1 MLKAENLISKQRY
14 YIVTGVVIFLMLILL
29 SRFFYLQ
36 IFRYEKYKHKAEI
49 NRIRAVTVNA
59 PRGLILDRN
68 GNILV
73 DNYPTYILTAIPG
86 EMEQKEKIFNSISQ
100 CTGIDSLN
108 IAEHFKNY

>member
-86 EMEQKEKIFNSISQ
+86 KWSKRRRYSIPLVNVLEL
-100 CTGIDSLN
+100 T
-108 IAEHFKNY
+108 H

>member
-14 YIVTGVVIFLMLILL
+14 YIITGVVIFLMLILL

-68 GNILV
+68 
-73 DNYPTYILTAIPG
+73 
-86 EMEQKEKIFNSISQ
+86 
-100 CTGIDSLN
+100 
-108 IAEHFKNY
+108 